1 MSSQAAGLHYAV
13 RLGVIAK
20 YVGQLGLVLA
30 TLTLVPALVALLLG
44 EFDHALAF
52 VPPLLVLLLGW
63 ALTHRLPPPSQ
74 VQINE
79 GMIVVALLFLLAPL
93 LMCYPLMQMGLS
105 LPDALFEAISAVT
118 TTGITSLP
126 SQQGLPESFLFGRAW
141 MQWYGGLGI
150 VVLSLALL
158 IPPGTVAKGL
168 AVNEAEADNLVGG
181 MRAHARHIL
190 LIYLGLTVGALLLN
204 RLANLDGFDSLLL
217 SLSAVSTGGFAPGDD
232 SLATLVWPAQW
243 TVSLGC
249 LAGAIP
255 LTLYYGRG
263 EEQAGNRLQLAALLL
278 FIVVLALLLALRLH
292 LDNGL
297 SWRQAFHHAPL
308 LAISAQTTAGFSS
321 LDPAALSNGS
331 KVLLILAMLAGGGV
345 ASTAGG
351 IKLLRLLIAW
361 SALRQFLRRSSLP
374 RHAVL
379 EPSLAG
385 RRLPNEE
392 IHAALLLILLFALLV
407 LLSWLPFV
415 LQGYPPL
422 DALFEV
428 VSACGTVGLSSGLSQ
443 SDLPGLLRGI
453 LALDM
458 LMGRLEILA
467 WLVLCYP
474 GSWIGRRREV

>member
-158 IPPGTVAKGL
+158 IPPAPWPRGW
-168 AVNEAEADNLVGG
+168 
-181 MRAHARHIL
+181 R
-190 LIYLGLTVGALLLN
+190 
-204 RLANLDGFDSLLL
+204 
-217 SLSAVSTGGFAPGDD
+217 ST
-232 SLATLVWPAQW
+232 
-243 TVSLGC
+243 
-249 LAGAIP
+249 
-255 LTLYYGRG
+255 R
-263 EEQAGNRLQLAALLL
+263 R
-278 FIVVLALLLALRLH
+278 R
-292 LDNGL
+292 
-297 SWRQAFHHAPL
+297 
-308 LAISAQTTAGFSS
+308 QTTWWAACAPMPATFCSS
-321 LDPAALSNGS
+321 IWD
-331 KVLLILAMLAGGGV
+331 
-345 ASTAGG
+345 
-351 IKLLRLLIAW
+351 
-361 SALRQFLRRSSLP
+361 
-374 RHAVL
+374 
-379 EPSLAG
+379 
-385 RRLPNEE
+385 
-392 IHAALLLILLFALLV
+392 
-407 LLSWLPFV
+407 
-415 LQGYPPL
+415 
-422 DALFEV
+422 
-428 VSACGTVGLSSGLSQ
+428 
-443 SDLPGLLRGI
+443 
-453 LALDM
+453 
-458 LMGRLEILA
+458 
-467 WLVLCYP
+467 
-474 GSWIGRRREV
+474 